1 MGPVIVVLVVT
12 GIFALLITLDVI
24 PRWLGAI
31 AILVVVLTR
40 VAVGARR

>member
-1 MGPVIVVLVVT
+1 VVALVVT

-31 AILVVVLTR
+31 VLLAVVLTR
-40 VAVGARR
+40 VPVGARR

>member
-1 MGPVIVVLVVT
+1 VVT

-40 VAVGARR
+40 LAVGARR